1 MTPAFVL
8 LLSTCDL
15 GDHACRAKE
24 YAARA
29 HEAGIA
35 HELKVQR
42 LYLAHVEHLSD
53 FDVRRDARSL
63 CGARKVLSAA
73 RAARPTPE
81 NFVARLQHAAAEAA
95 LRERTVSMPCER
107 TPERAPRSAA
117 PELARAEGPVPSPDP
132 LGSELLD
139 VVSAPSPAQPERLAV
154 QTPAPETRGLAS
166 SVSPRGAADA
176 PGPAPQGAASAPE
189 RQGVTPAR
197 PGRRLMIAG
206 SVPLALGLVAT
217 GLAAYTG
224 SRTLATLRAG
234 EALAA
239 SAGQGARDE
248 QLAQDAALRRDFER
262 MGDATVGLAVAGGA
276 SLVVGAVLVGV
287 GGRRLARAASRA
299 ALVPSLNGLTF
310 LRHF

>member
-15 GDHACRAKE
+15 GDHACRAKD

-63 CGARKVLSAA
+63 CDARKVLSAA

-81 NFVARLQHAAAEAA
+81 NFVARLQNAAAEAA
-95 LRERTVSMPCER
+95 LRERMVSMPCAR
-107 TPERAPRSAA
+107 TPERVPRL
-117 PELARAEGPVPSPDP
+117 PLLARAAGPVPSPDP
-132 LGSELLD
+132 LDSELLD
-139 VVSAPSPAQPERLAV
+139 VVSTPSPALPERLAV
-154 QTPAPETRGLAS
+154 RPPAPEP
-166 SVSPRGAADA
+166 PRRAADA
-176 PGPAPQGAASAPE
+176 PGPAPHGAPVRPGA
-189 RQGVTPAR
+189 TPAR

-217 GLAAYTG
+217 GIAAYTG

-262 MGDATVGLAVAGGA
+262 MGSATVGLAVAGGA

-287 GGRRLARAASRA
+287 GGRRLARAASRTS
-299 ALVPSLNGLTF
+299 LLPSLNGLTF

>member
-15 GDHACRAKE
+15 GDHACRAKD
-24 YAARA
+24 YVARA
-29 HEAGIA
+29 HEQGIA
-35 HELKVQR
+35 HDLKVQR

-63 CGARKVLSAA
+63 CDARKVLSAA
-73 RAARPTPE
+73 RAARPTPK
-81 NFVARLQHAAAEAA
+81 NFIARLQNAAAEAA

-107 TPERAPRSAA
+107 TPERAPRPAP

-132 LGSELLD
+132 LDSELLD
-139 VVSAPSPAQPERLAV
+139 VVSPAPPERPAV
-154 QTPAPETRGLAS
+154 QTPASETRGLAS

-189 RQGVTPAR
+189 WQGVPPAR

-276 SLVVGAVLVGV
+276 SLVVSAVLVGV

>member
-24 YAARA
+24 YVARA
-29 HEAGIA
+29 HEAGIS

-107 TPERAPRSAA
+107 TPERAPRS
-117 PELARAEGPVPSPDP
+117 PVLARAEGPVHSPDP
-132 LGSELLD
+132 LDSELLD
-139 VVSAPSPAQPERLAV
+139 VVSAPSPALPERLAV
-154 QTPAPETRGLAS
+154 QPPAPEP
-166 SVSPRGAADA
+166 PRLAADA
-176 PGPAPQGAASAPE
+176 PGTAPHGPV
-189 RQGVTPAR
+189 RQVVTPAR

-262 MGDATVGLAVAGGA
+262 MGSATVGLAVAGGA
-276 SLVVGAVLVGV
+276 SLVIGAVLVGV

>member
-15 GDHACRAKE
+15 GDHACRAKD
-24 YAARA
+24 YVARA
-29 HEAGIA
+29 HEQGIA
-35 HELKVQR
+35 HDLKVQR

-107 TPERAPRSAA
+107 TPERSPRS
-117 PELARAEGPVPSPDP
+117 PVLARAEGPVPSPDP
-132 LGSELLD
+132 LDSELLD

-154 QTPAPETRGLAS
+154 RPPAPEP
-166 SVSPRGAADA
+166 PRRAADA
-176 PGPAPQGAASAPE
+176 PGLAPHGAPVRPGA
-189 RQGVTPAR
+189 TPAR

-217 GLAAYTG
+217 GIAAYTG

-262 MGDATVGLAVAGGA
+262 MGGATVGLAVAGGA

-287 GGRRLARAASRA
+287 GGRRLARAASRTS
-299 ALVPSLNGLTF
+299 LLPSLNGLTF